1 MESILAIIVSL
12 RENGRNLFVLIV
24 AILVI
29 LLINAIRSM
38 VIDLASHLKVSLILI
53 LRKGVK
59 IGGPISG
66 LLVIQR
72 PLLLK
77 QMYLLILL
85 VLPLH
90 L

>member
-1 MESILAIIVSL
+1 MSL
-12 RENGRNLFVLIV
+12 REDGRNLFALIV
-24 AILVI
+24 AILAI
-29 LLINAIRSM
+29 LLISAIRSM
-38 VIDLASHLKVSLILI
+38 VIHLVSRLKASLLLI
-53 LRKGVK
+53 LRKGVR

-85 VLPLH
+85 VLLLH